1 MKVQETA
8 RRLRRVSWYLLGAL
22 ALLLYVLVFRR
33 FGIPKLVHPG
43 MQGVPSVLVPGQR
56 HLVDYKPPEAL
67 QRDWV
72 VLFRGRDGG
81 VAFSRVRG
89 LPGETLTIVGDKV
102 RLLDQN
108 GRVIPLPA
116 ELDPR
121 SLRVYGRIPEGKYF
135 FLNEDLKQP
144 FADSRKLGWIARKQ
158 VQFRILFALG
168 KGE

>member
-8 RRLRRVSWYLLGAL
+8 RRMRRVSWYLLGAL
-22 ALLLYVLVFRR
+22 GLLLYVFVFRR
-33 FGIPKLVHPG
+33 FGIPKLEHPG
-43 MQGVPSVLVPGQR
+43 MQAVPSILVPGQR

-67 QRDWV
+67 KRDWV
-72 VLFRGRDGG
+72 LLFRGRDGG

-102 RLLDQN
+102 RLLDKK
-108 GRVIPLPA
+108 GATVPLPA

-121 SLRVYGRIPEGKYF
+121 SLRLYGKIPEGKYF
-135 FLNEDLKQP
+135 VLNEDLKVP
-144 FADSRKLGWIARKQ
+144 FADSRKLGWIGRKQ